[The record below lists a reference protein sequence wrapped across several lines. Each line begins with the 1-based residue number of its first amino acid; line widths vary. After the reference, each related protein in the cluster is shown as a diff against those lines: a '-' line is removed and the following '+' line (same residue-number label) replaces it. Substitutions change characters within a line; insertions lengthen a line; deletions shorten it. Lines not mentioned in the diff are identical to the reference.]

1 MRTNAATPTIGV
13 SCGHRVPRVP
23 VEIAGQAGRRYWC
36 DACQAHRMSGGAST
50 GERGFD
56 FLLELRDTIASTGIV
71 VDDPGTE
78 HGRAVVRALGAE
90 IRA

>member
-1 MRTNAATPTIGV
+1 MRDRATTSDIPV

-23 VEIAGQAGRRYWC
+23 VPAERGNVYWC
-36 DACQAHRMSGGAST
+36 AACGEHRRSGGKST

-56 FLLELRDTIASTGIV
+56 FLLELRDTASSMGLV

-78 HGRAVVRALGAE
+78 QGRAVVRALGAS
-90 IRA
+90 IRS